1 MAKRFTDAQK
11 QAALADLK
19 DGMTLEQAAKK
30 HKCSANSLIQ
40 WKKAL
45 GASAKAAVKRTP
57 AKNVSSSAISS
68 AQANRLIDLEDEN
81 KFLKDENQTLR
92 SLMLDG
98 YIARE
103 QHPQLRQIAQI
114 LRDAGG
120 NQLRRIMETI
130 LVVEVEASADNE
142 SLDRPEATVA
152 SNGSNGLPRHPS
164 GIIKLRRKAAT
175 EA

>member
-19 DGMTLEQAAKK
+19 DGMTLERASKK
-30 HKCSANSLIQ
+30 HKCSANSLMQ
-40 WKKAL
+40 WKKTL
-45 GASAKAAVKRTP
+45 GSRAKAAVKRTP

-68 AQANRLIDLEDEN
+68 AQANRLMDLEDEN
-81 KFLKDENQTLR
+81 KFLKDENRSLR

-103 QHPQLRQIAQI
+103 PHPKLRQIAQT
-114 LRDAGG
+114 LRDAGSD
-120 NQLRRIMETI
+120 QLQRIMEII
-130 LVVEVEASADNE
+130 LVVEVEAPV
-142 SLDRPEATVA
+142 SLDRPESVVA

-164 GIIKLRRKAAT
+164 GTIKLRRKADM

>member
-68 AQANRLIDLEDEN
+68 VKANRLMDLEDQKRAGRVGPLGRTKSN
-81 KFLKDENQTLR
+81 IAF
-92 SLMLDG
+92 MAPGLDN
-98 YIARE
+98 R
-103 QHPQLRQIAQI
+103 
-114 LRDAGG
+114 
-120 NQLRRIMETI
+120 
-130 LVVEVEASADNE
+130 V
-142 SLDRPEATVA
+142 RPTRAE
-152 SNGSNGLPRHPS
+152 
-164 GIIKLRRKAAT
+164 
-175 EA
+175 